1 VLWSCSGAA
10 PDACTPNAGGP
21 PVSTALALAAGESA
35 VITLS
40 GVPAPDALFIE
51 FEVRL
56 DPPAGLPLNGG
67 HPLRLRFI
75 DAADERGLL
84 RSGFE

>member
-1 VLWSCSGAA
+1 MSPG
-10 PDACTPNAGGP
+10 ACTPNAGGQ

-35 VITLS
+35 VISLS
-40 GVPAPDALFIE
+40 GVPAPEALFIE
-51 FEVRL
+51 FEARL
-56 DPPAGLPLNGG
+56 DPPAGLPLNSG